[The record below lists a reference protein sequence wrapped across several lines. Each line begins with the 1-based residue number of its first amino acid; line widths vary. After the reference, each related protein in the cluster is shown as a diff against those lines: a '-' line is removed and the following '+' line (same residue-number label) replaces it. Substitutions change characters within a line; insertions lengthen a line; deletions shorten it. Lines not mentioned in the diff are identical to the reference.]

1 MFIINAFLIPLIW
14 LVNPWHIMTL
24 IMRKIK
30 MTKKYFTQREANQI
44 MSDTPYMMGK
54 RYAEIIESMWFTF
67 LYATLIP
74 LGSLVSLIGLSLY
87 YWVDKYN
94 LLRRS
99 SLTHNIS
106 GSMAIVSMKLL
117 DFTLLMKP
125 AG

>member
-1 MFIINAFLIPLIW
+1 
-14 LVNPWHIMTL
+14 
-24 IMRKIK
+24 